1 MQSAKSGRSA
11 KRGEKKKY
19 ATCTSP
25 IKHLICPPKFCI
37 TFVFHFSRVLQPS
50 QGKLKTMLTQNFGRQ
65 IRCIMGDG
73 QVAYKALFFSSPRL
87 AIRARPTLRAKC
99 RVRLAWLIKRLLCR
113 LIITSLDKKK
123 NVWNG
128 NKRSPREAGPLGF
141 SCKILLKTAL
151 LLRNNCVKY
160 FAKRFN
166 SSQTEQKSITR
177 SLSTKEMESFE
188 NVQNVPHFVLEQ

>member
-1 MQSAKSGRSA
+1 MREARDEGR
-11 KRGEKKKY
+11 RN
-19 ATCTSP
+19 CTSP

-37 TFVFHFSRVLQPS
+37 NSVFHFSWVLQPS
-50 QGKLKTMLTQNFGRQ
+50 QGKLKTMLVQNFGGQ
-65 IRCIMGDG
+65 IRCIIRDV

-99 RVRLAWLIKRLLCR
+99 RVRLAWLITRLLCR
-113 LIITSLDKKK
+113 LIITSPDKKK
-123 NVWNG
+123 VWNE

-160 FAKRFN
+160 FAIKC
-166 SSQTEQKSITR
+166 QA
-177 SLSTKEMESFE
+177 
-188 NVQNVPHFVLEQ
+188 

>member
-1 MQSAKSGRSA
+1 MQSAKRGRSA

-65 IRCIMGDG
+65 IRCIMGDV
-73 QVAYKALFFSSPRL
+73 QVAYKALFFSFPRL

-99 RVRLAWLIKRLLCR
+99 SVRLAWLIKRLLCR

-123 NVWNG
+123 MSGTKTNDHPGKQAPW
-128 NKRSPREAGPLGF
+128 GF
-141 SCKILLKTAL
+141 LA
-151 LLRNNCVKY
+151 KY
-160 FAKRFN
+160 
-166 SSQTEQKSITR
+166 S
-177 SLSTKEMESFE
+177 
-188 NVQNVPHFVLEQ
+188 